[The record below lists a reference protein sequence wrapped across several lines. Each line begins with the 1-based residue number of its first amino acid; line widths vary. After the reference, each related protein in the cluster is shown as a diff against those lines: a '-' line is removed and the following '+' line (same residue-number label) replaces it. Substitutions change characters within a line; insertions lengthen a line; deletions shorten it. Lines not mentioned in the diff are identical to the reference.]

1 MAQSEVRNNL
11 FLVGPIMWAQG
22 KAIRDLATTLSGKYV
37 LTAVTRHHKYR
48 GDVMK
53 FDSLVLVIN
62 CGSSSVKFSVLDSK
76 TCEVVISGM
85 ADGID
90 TAHPQLQVGKEPA
103 MSLPENNH
111 TCALAAIA
119 AELKKRDLLD
129 AIALVG
135 HRIAHGGSEFSEA
148 VIIDE
153 HVLAKIKQVSPL
165 APLHNHA
172 NLSGVMA
179 ARQLFPNQP
188 QIAVFDTGFHQTL
201 KPEAYI
207 YGLPYQYL
215 QDYGVRRYGF
225 HGTSHRYVAELACVF
240 MGLDEQHAGLVIA
253 HLGNGASI
261 CAVQDGKSVDTSM
274 GMTPLEG
281 LIMGSRSGDIDF
293 GALAYIASK
302 TGQSIEDIERV
313 LNKQSGLLG
322 ISGLSSDMRVLE
334 AAYHEGHPGAKL
346 AIHAFV
352 HRIARHIGGHAT
364 SLRRLDAVIFT
375 GGIGENS
382 AFQVF
387 GVAISE
393 PFNQRPNSEGCR
405 VISAAESMVLAAV
418 IPTNEEKMIALDAI
432 RLGQQVRQAE
442 CV

>member
-1 MAQSEVRNNL
+1 
-11 FLVGPIMWAQG
+11 
-22 KAIRDLATTLSGKYV
+22 
-37 LTAVTRHHKYR
+37 
-48 GDVMK
+48 MK

-62 CGSSSVKFSVLDSK
+62 CGSSSVKFSVLDSQS
-76 TCEVVISGM
+76 CEVVISGM
-85 ADGID
+85 ADGIE
-90 TAHPQLQVGKEPA
+90 TAHPQLKVDKEPVTPLA
-103 MSLPENNH
+103 ENSH

-119 AELKKRDLLD
+119 AELKKRELLD
-129 AIALVG
+129 DIALVG

-153 HVLAKIKQVSPL
+153 NVLAKIKQVSPL

-179 ARQLFPNQP
+179 ARQLFPAQP

-225 HGTSHRYVAELACVF
+225 HGTSHRYVAEQAVSFL
-240 MGLDEQHAGLVIA
+240 GLNGNDTGLVIA

-313 LNKQSGLLG
+313 LNKHSGLLG

-364 SLRRLDAVIFT
+364 SLRQLHAVIFT

-382 AFQVF
+382 AFIRQLMCERLQVF
-387 GVAISE
+387 GIAMSGE
-393 PFNQRPNSEGCR
+393 LNKQPNAVGCR
-405 VISAAESMVLAAV
+405 VISAPSSAILAAV

-432 RLGQQVRQAE
+432 RLGQQIRQTE